1 MKNNQNDKPGMTRDE
16 MMAAMY
22 VAGKTLQEIGD
33 ANGVTRERVRQ
44 VLSKQG
50 VSRRKPLDQA
60 RRTHNASVEANR
72 ETILRLFQNTRN
84 VKETI
89 AVLSGGISA
98 RVVRE
103 VLAPVAHTQ
112 VLTRKGSD
120 KDFSDDQISA
130 AIIEAEQLG
139 FTSVISY
146 GAWREAQ
153 AQKGRRVPSVA
164 TITVRHGS
172 WSKARR
178 NAGADVVTERV
189 SPSCR
194 VFSDEQIDDAVG
206 RFVSAVAKVGST
218 PTTRR
223 YDEWSRTVGDV
234 PLLSTVRA
242 RTGKSWS
249 ALTRRAMTQYS

>member
-1 MKNNQNDKPGMTRDE
+1 MTRDE
-16 MMAAMY
+16 KMAAMY

-33 ANGVTRERVRQ
+33 AYGVTRERVRQ
-44 VLSKQG
+44 VLSKQE

-60 RRTHNASVEANR
+60 RRTHDASVEANR
-72 ETILRLFQNTRN
+72 GIILRLFKEKRN
-84 VKETI
+84 IKDTV
-89 AVLSGGISA
+89 AAFSGAIPA

-112 VLTRKGSD
+112 VLTRKNSD
-120 KDFSDDQISA
+120 KDFSDDQIAA

-153 AQKGRRVPSVA
+153 AKEGRRVPSVA

-172 WSKARR
+172 WSSARR
-178 NAGADVVTERV
+178 VAGARIVTKRM
-189 SPSCR
+189 SPSCQ
-194 VFSDEQIDDAVG
+194 VFTDEQIQESVD
-206 RFVSAVAKVGST
+206 RFVAAVVQVGST

-223 YDEWSRTVGDV
+223 YDEWSRKVGNV

-249 ALTRRAMTQYS
+249 SLTRESLTRYS

>member
-1 MKNNQNDKPGMTRDE
+1 MKNNQTNKSAMTRDE
-16 MMAAMY
+16 TMAAMY

-33 ANGVTRERVRQ
+33 AYGVTRERVRQ
-44 VLSKQG
+44 VLLKQD

-60 RRTHNASVEANR
+60 RRTHDASVEANR
-72 ETILRLFQNTRN
+72 GTILRLFEKTRN
-84 VKETI
+84 VKETV
-89 AVLSGGISA
+89 ALLSGGIPA

-130 AIIEAEQLG
+130 AIIEAERLG

-153 AQKGRRVPSVA
+153 AKKGRRVPSVA

-172 WSKARR
+172 WSSARR
-178 NAGADVVTERV
+178 MAGARVVTERM
-189 SPSCR
+189 SPSCQ
-194 VFSDEQIDDAVG
+194 VFTDQQIQESVD
-206 RFVSAVAKVGST
+206 RFVTAVVQVGST

-223 YDEWSRTVGDV
+223 YDEWSRKVGDV

-249 ALTRRAMTQYS
+249 SLTRESLTRYS